1 MSSRHDTQRIETL
14 TGRPRLHHQGDV
26 AMTTMRAAVLTG
38 AETIA
43 VQDVESPEPGPG
55 RVIVRTRNCG
65 ICGSDLHFYRGE
77 FPSPPGLRMGHEPS
91 GEVAAL
97 SDDVTG
103 LAVGQRVCIE
113 PVEVCR
119 ECDFCSVGDY
129 QLCPQRKFMGT
140 MLPGAFAEYVDVPAY
155 IVHPLPDNV
164 DFEVGALVE
173 PLAVAVHGL
182 RQVGLRFGERVV
194 VLGSGT
200 IGLMAQIAA
209 RAMGASD
216 VFATARYPHQ
226 IETARAL
233 GADRVVE
240 ANDGAVQELTTA
252 FGARLPEVVVET
264 VGGHGE
270 TLNQAISLIR
280 PGGRV
285 SVLGIF
291 TDAPPVNATLAVLKE
306 VSLVGGITYGL
317 PDSRSDFQIALE
329 IASRHVEDMRRL
341 ITHRVSLEEIASG
354 FVTANDK
361 AQRSIKVTVEV

>member
-1 MSSRHDTQRIETL
+1 MTQVKIIAADARPVRRRL
-14 TGRPRLHHQGDV
+14 T
-26 AMTTMRAAVLTG
+26 MTTMRAAVLTG
-38 AETIA
+38 PQTIA
-43 VQDVESPEPGPG
+43 VQDADAPAPGPG
-55 RVIVRTRNCG
+55 RVSVRIKNCG
-65 ICGSDLHFYRGE
+65 ICGRDLHFYRGE
-77 FPSPPGLRMGHEPS
+77 FPAPPGLRMGHEPA
-91 GEVAAL
+91 GEIAAL
-97 SDDVTG
+97 GEGVTG
-103 LAVGQRVCIE
+103 FTVGQRVCIE

-119 ECDFCSVGDY
+119 ACEFCAVGDY

-155 IVHPLPDNV
+155 IVHPLPDGV

-182 RQVGLRFGERVV
+182 RRVGLRFGERVV

-216 VFATARYPHQ
+216 LFATARYPHQ
-226 IETARAL
+226 QETARAL
-233 GADRVVE
+233 GTDRVVE
-240 ANDGAVQELTTA
+240 ANDGAVQELLTA
-252 FGARLPEVVVET
+252 FGGRLPEVIVET

-270 TLNQAISLIR
+270 TLNQAISLVR

-291 TDAPPVNATLAVLKE
+291 TEAPPLNATLAVLKE

-329 IASRHVEDMRRL
+329 IASRHAEDLRRL
-341 ITHRVSLEEIASG
+341 ITHRVSLEEIAGG
-354 FVTANDK
+354 FATANDK
-361 AQRSIKVTVEV
+361 SQRSIKVTVEV